1 MTQFLLGFTRLFGHG
16 RAFTEVLSVSK
27 PVASAG
33 FTYTSN
39 GNYWE
44 LLDSL
49 SFQIVTD
56 ANVANRQVTLTIKDG
71 GGVALATIPAAS
83 VQAASLTYQYT
94 FAHEFSTFNTV
105 VGLAV
110 TAPLPWIFLQPTY
123 TAVVSIG
130 AVQVTD
136 QVSNIRI
143 QSQRFVTGPQGY
155 RVGMVDEADRREEAL
170 IRLSELLA

>member
-1 MTQFLLGFTRLFGHG
+1 MTEYLLGLTRLIGHG
-16 RAFTEVLSVSK
+16 RAFSEVLTVAK
-27 PVASAG
+27 PAAGAG
-33 FTYTSN
+33 FTYTSQ

-56 ANVANRQVTLTIKDG
+56 ANAANRQVALTIKDG
-71 GGVALATIPAAS
+71 SGVALATLPAAS
-83 VQAASLTYQYT
+83 VQVASLTYQYT
-94 FAHEFSTFNTV
+94 FAHEFATFNTV

-110 TAPLPWIFLQPTY
+110 TAPLPWLFLQPGY

-136 QVSNIRI
+136 QVSNIRL
-143 QSQRFVTGPQGY
+143 QSQRFVTGDQGY
-155 RVGMVDEADRREEAL
+155 RIGMVDEADRREEVL